1 MHNAVVIFLMAAVV
15 FYGIGYNV
23 PTIGLMVL
31 GLVFEMLEWSTWIGA
46 SIKSGKNEDKQNK

>member
-46 SIKSGKNEDKQNK
+46 SIKSGKNEDK